1 MRRRSK
7 SDSSGRL
14 LDLVD
19 RGLDLSIQIGLA
31 QDALGQSLAHLL
43 LDALFQLRSENIRRR
58 HQFVRLEHGRVQL
71 VRPPPRGRPIT
82 RKNLKPAHNDH
93 PHQPPIDTCL
103 QRPAT
108 PTNPG
113 HNPLSAKPDQIALR
127 IS

>member
-19 RGLDLSIQIGLA
+19 RRLDLSIQIGLA

-71 VRPPPRGRPIT
+71 VRPPPGGALSPGKIS
-82 RKNLKPAHNDH
+82 NLPTTTTLTKLQLIPAYKDQ
-93 PHQPPIDTCL
+93 PHQQT
-103 QRPAT
+103 PAT
-108 PTNPG
+108 T
-113 HNPLSAKPDQIALR
+113 R
-127 IS
+127 